1 MFKKE
6 TGQLLA
12 LLLVVFFSYSSY
24 CNAQVTCSTDGST
37 NPVAGSTTATT
48 CLDPNTNTIVDILDQ
63 GDFGT
68 GGHQTGSSHN
78 QMYQMTNRMTGAVTQ
93 TDHILH
99 FSYTDD
105 TWVTNMAINQALVGA
120 GFDIAGYT
128 ANWQWKNENT
138 NTINGVCTA
147 QKVNGECLDDLV
159 INIEASAGGTT
170 IYSEEWDYSQTKSN
184 GYTLEEVLSFSPLAL
199 VPGVTIDQVE
209 VSIRGKDNGFWQ
221 GMYGPKVMNF
231 SGGLIVMPDSCTLN
245 GAISDPSC
253 PGYAAALF
261 QQQCKANPL
270 FDSSC
275 PGYTAAYFNLQ
286 CSISALYD
294 QACPGYAAA
303 YLKQECFKDPLY
315 DSSCPGYATAY
326 YNQQCS
332 IDPLYDTGCPGY
344 SIAYQN
350 QQCTNDPTSDP
361 SCPDYYVAMCKADP
375 LFDMGCVGYDI
386 AYFDQQ
392 CSLDAQFDQT
402 CTGYVDLSG
411 NDKAVA
417 ILDPIIDDIIAVEP
431 ELDFYEPEIPAFEPV
446 YKEEIVEVE
455 PEVIEM
461 DNFQQTLEDDIER
474 EIAELE
480 NEGDAMN
487 MEDDIENEIAQ
498 LEDSTSSEEVDFDDP
513 TNTSGKEVMED
524 DIEKEIAELEQE
536 SDTDEGDS
544 EPAPED
550 EVQVTD
556 SNARPDKV
564 DNSPKSSKREN
575 VPSPST
581 SKRQKIKWLIAQ
593 KAIEATKEL
602 ENAVTLEQQMNIQ
615 RRLLAL
621 ISFVPDFDD
630 YSNKEN
636 VNQVNF
642 YPPKPT
648 VDHAYAR
655 WFLNDPNFAEM
666 EDLQY
671 PNLR

>member
-1 MFKKE
+1 M
-6 TGQLLA
+6 
-12 LLLVVFFSYSSY
+12 LLVLSVLLCFSSYSS
-24 CNAQVTCSTDGST
+24 NAQVTCSTDGTT
-37 NPVAGSTTATT
+37 NPLAGNGT
-48 CLDPNTNTIVDILDQ
+48 CLDPNDNTVQEIIDQ

-431 ELDFYEPEIPAFEPV
+431 ELDFYEPEITVFEPV
-446 YKEEIVEVE
+446 YTEEIVEVE

-480 NEGDAMN
+480 SEGDAMS

-544 EPAPED
+544 ESTLKD
-550 EVQVTD
+550 GVQVTD

-593 KAIEATKEL
+593 KAIEDTKEL

>member
-1 MFKKE
+1 M
-6 TGQLLA
+6 LA

-375 LFDMGCVGYDI
+375 LFDMGCAGYDI

-417 ILDPIIDDIIAVEP
+417 ILDPIIDDIITVEP

-480 NEGDAMN
+480 SEGDAMS

-498 LEDSTSSEEVDFDDP
+498 LEDSTSSENDFDDP

-524 DIEKEIAELEQE
+524 DIEREIAELEQE

-655 WFLNDPNFAEM
+655 WFLNDPNFGAM
-666 EDLQY
+666 ENLQY